1 MRWFDRWLRT
11 VCALTALAL
20 GSSVGTSGAVEYFDD
35 NKGEV
40 SARMSTQNTFQH
52 SGADSVEWVQWRNEL
67 RFDLKYDFLPYGKSL
82 GILKS
87 AKFNMLYRARYDAVY
102 DIRDSYERRGYDR
115 DDFRFPD
122 GKIPREIFFDL
133 DFSGFLDP
141 LSMRIG
147 RQQVVWGEAD
157 LFRSLDV
164 VNPLQITQNGIVG
177 EDFADYR
184 EPLWIAKFLWQIGE
198 LGPISQA
205 GLEFF
210 YSPNSLPFGDRR
222 NLIVGDTYRLHTD
235 TNNAIDGFDRNTVL
249 PFKQIRHPWEIL
261 RVGGGSAPDGRT
273 IDAPGTVIN
282 QDGTFSDFIY
292 QIDTDFDESDFDFD
306 RSMVGVR
313 LIGTTFA
320 NLYFTL
326 NYLYKRTDNAAS
338 AVDFADVFDP
348 NFPGTGAIQPDVLD
362 RAVAAAGTPDLDGN
376 GFPDGIDQQLDD
388 CLTQRSPELIL
399 ASIRSDPNNPDLQ
412 TGATSTGC
420 LGIPRV
426 HPWTHIIGFT
436 LTYNDYDWTGAI
448 LRMEQSISTKEPGE
462 GLSPNNF
469 SRVEQGCGVTG
480 EGDGCAGVPGS
491 RDFEKRNVRHTQMW
505 RSMIGFDYLRSIAP
519 MAGRRFSNPLLRSL
533 ATDQWFFTAQFLS
546 EYRAH
551 ADGQVG
557 LTTSFTDRQQ
567 HWHPLFTFAMT
578 GFFMNQR
585 LRPYMA
591 FGYEVN
597 QAFPLAIFQADYYLT
612 EDLAVRVG
620 EVLYMGST
628 QAQVNSF
635 LNYYA
640 NRDTTYIRLT
650 YFLL

>member
-1 MRWFDRWLRT
+1 MRWFDRT
-11 VCALTALAL
+11 VRAVVAMTAVALAWP
-20 GSSVGTSGAVEYFDD
+20 TAPAIATEYF
-35 NKGEV
+35 NGNRGEI
-40 SARMSTQNTFQH
+40 SARMSTQNSFQH
-52 SGADSVEWVQWRNEL
+52 NGASSMNWVQWRNEL
-67 RFDLKYDFLPYGKSL
+67 RFDLKYDLLDYGENF
-82 GILKS
+82 GILKT
-87 AKFNMLYRARYDAVY
+87 AKFNVLYRARYDAVY
-102 DIRDSYERRGYDR
+102 DIRDSYDRRGYDR
-115 DDFRFPD
+115 DDFRFPE
-122 GKIPREIFFDL
+122 GKYPREIFFDFT
-133 DFSGFLDP
+133 FSGALEP

-164 VNPLQITQNGIVG
+164 VNPLNITQNGIVG

-184 EPLWIAKFLWQIGE
+184 EPLWIAKFLWQIGD

-210 YSPNSLPFGDRR
+210 YSPNNLPFGDRR
-222 NLIVGDTYRLHTD
+222 NLIVGETYRIHTD
-235 TNNAIDGFDRNTVL
+235 ENNVIDGFDRSTVL
-249 PFKQIRHPWEIL
+249 PFKQVRHPWEIL

-282 QDGTFSDFIY
+282 QDGSFSDFIY
-292 QIDTDFDESDFDFD
+292 QVDTDFSDSDLAWS

-320 NLYFTL
+320 NMYFTL
-326 NYLYKRTDNAAS
+326 NYIFKRTDSAAS
-338 AVDFADVFDP
+338 AVDFADIFDP
-348 NFPGTGAIQPDVLD
+348 TQPGTGAVHG
-362 RAVAAAGTPDLDGN
+362 VE
-376 GFPDGIDQQLDD
+376 QQLED
-388 CLTQRSPELIL
+388 CLSQRSPELML
-399 ASIRSDPNNPDLQ
+399 VSMRSDPTNPDLQ
-412 TGATSTGC
+412 TPATSTGC

-426 HPWTHIIGFT
+426 HPWSHIIGFT

-448 LRMEQSISTKEPGE
+448 LRMEQSFSTKEPGE
-462 GLSPNNF
+462 GISPNNP

-480 EGDGCAGVPGS
+480 EGLGCKGVPGS
-491 RDFEKRNVRHTQMW
+491 RDFETRNVRTTQMW
-505 RSMIGFDYLRSIAP
+505 RSMIGFDYLRSLAP
-519 MAGRRFSNPLLRSL
+519 MQARNFPNPIRSL
-533 ATDQWFFTAQFLS
+533 LADQWFFTAQFLT

-567 HWHPLFTFAMT
+567 HWHPLLTFAAT

-585 LRPYMA
+585 LRPLMA

-597 QAFPLAIFQADYYLT
+597 QEFPLAILQADYFLT
-612 EDLAVRVG
+612 EKLVVRVG
-620 EVLYMGST
+620 EILYMGST
-628 QAQVNSF
+628 QSQVNSF

>member
-1 MRWFDRWLRT
+1 MRWFDRT
-11 VCALTALAL
+11 VRAVVAMTAVALAWP
-20 GSSVGTSGAVEYFDD
+20 TAPAIATEYF
-35 NKGEV
+35 NGNRGEI
-40 SARMSTQNTFQH
+40 SARMSTQNSFQH
-52 SGADSVEWVQWRNEL
+52 NGASSMNWVQWRNEL
-67 RFDLKYDFLPYGKSL
+67 RFDLKYDLLDYGENF
-82 GILKS
+82 GILKT
-87 AKFNMLYRARYDAVY
+87 AKFNVLYRARYDAVY
-102 DIRDSYERRGYDR
+102 DIRDSYDRRGYDR
-115 DDFRFPD
+115 DDFRFPE
-122 GKIPREIFFDL
+122 GKYPREIFFDFT
-133 DFSGFLDP
+133 FSGALEP

-164 VNPLQITQNGIVG
+164 VNPLNITQNGIVG

-184 EPLWIAKFLWQIGE
+184 EPLWIAKFLWQIGD

-210 YSPNSLPFGDRR
+210 YSPNNLPFGDRR
-222 NLIVGDTYRLHTD
+222 NLIVGDTYRIHTD
-235 TNNAIDGFDRNTVL
+235 TNNAIDGFDRSTVL
-249 PFKQIRHPWEIL
+249 PFKQVRHPWEIL

-282 QDGTFSDFIY
+282 QDGSFSDFIY
-292 QIDTDFDESDFDFD
+292 QVDTDFSDSDLAWS

-320 NLYFTL
+320 NMYFTL
-326 NYLYKRTDNAAS
+326 NYIFKRTDSAAS
-338 AVDFADVFDP
+338 AVDFADIFDP
-348 NFPGTGAIQPDVLD
+348 TQPGTGAVQADVLA
-362 RAVAAAGTPDLDGN
+362 RAIDAVGTPDLNGN
-376 GFPDGIDQQLDD
+376 GFPDGVEQQLED
-388 CLTQRSPELIL
+388 CLSQRSPELML
-399 ASIRSDPNNPDLQ
+399 VSMRSDPTNPDLQ
-412 TGATSTGC
+412 TPATSTGC

-426 HPWTHIIGFT
+426 HPWSHIIGFT

-448 LRMEQSISTKEPGE
+448 LRMEQSFSTKEPGE
-462 GLSPNNF
+462 GISPNNY

-480 EGDGCAGVPGS
+480 EGLGCAGVPGT
-491 RDFEKRNVRHTQMW
+491 RDFETRNVRYNQIW
-505 RSMIGFDYLRSIAP
+505 RSMIGFDYLRSLAP
-519 MAGRRFSNPLLRSL
+519 MQARNFPNPIRSL
-533 ATDQWFFTAQFLS
+533 LADQWFFTAQFLN
-546 EYRAH
+546 EYKSH
-551 ADGQVG
+551 ANGQVG
-557 LTTSFTDRQQ
+557 LTTSFSDRSQ
-567 HWHPLFTFAMT
+567 HWNPLLTFAMT

-597 QAFPLAIFQADYYLT
+597 QDFPLAIFQADYFLT
-612 EDLAVRVG
+612 EKLVVRLG

-640 NRDTTYIRLT
+640 NRDTTYLRLT